1 MMAFSFG
8 DIIGQERVVE
18 QLRRSVDENRL
29 AHALLITGPRG
40 NGKLPIAVAL
50 AKYLLCGN
58 KAGGEACD
66 CCPTC
71 VKVNKL
77 IHTDLH
83 FVFPVKKKKNSS
95 SDSTPVSDDYI
106 QEWRELLTKNPYF
119 GYDAWLQKLD
129 VDNQQPMIYERE
141 SGEILHKLSMHSRE
155 GGWKVVIIWLPEKMK
170 EAGSNKLLKI
180 IEEPPQD
187 TLFILVSEEPGHILP
202 TILSRT
208 QRIDVPRILQEDMKR
223 ALVSRYGLTADDA
236 AQIAQQCGGD
246 VEKAEELLSLNEEK
260 ALYLELFAQLM
271 RAAYARNI
279 RDMKQ
284 WSERVAAMGRER
296 QKRMLE
302 YCQRMIR
309 ENFIMNFKRDEM
321 LCLSADERNF
331 SVRFSPFVNERNIFG
346 IMEELSEAA
355 RHIEQNVNA
364 KMVFF
369 DTSLRMIVWIKNR

>member
-1 MMAFSFG
+1 MAFSFG

-95 SDSTPVSDDYI
+95 SDSAPVSDDYI

-187 TLFILVSEEPGHILP
+187 TLFILVSEEPDHILP

-208 QRIDVPRILQEDMKR
+208 QRIDVPRILQDH
-223 ALVSRYGLTADDA
+223 
-236 AQIAQQCGGD
+236 
-246 VEKAEELLSLNEEK
+246 
-260 ALYLELFAQLM
+260 
-271 RAAYARNI
+271 AR
-279 RDMKQ
+279 RHRRHGTQ
-284 WSERVAAMGRER
+284 W
-296 QKRMLE
+296 K
-302 YCQRMIR
+302 
-309 ENFIMNFKRDEM
+309 
-321 LCLSADERNF
+321 
-331 SVRFSPFVNERNIFG
+331 
-346 IMEELSEAA
+346 
-355 RHIEQNVNA
+355 
-364 KMVFF
+364 
-369 DTSLRMIVWIKNR
+369 